1 MKVTRIDIEGPNGTA
16 TITRDGWEI
25 RVDGRRLVK
34 AVEAKDGRT
43 ALVSEGFQ
51 LLGDARD
58 TEANGKVA
66 RILQTTLD
74 GYRGT
79 KGDVADYLRAIRNF
93 ED

>member
-1 MKVTRIDIEGPNGTA
+1 MKITRIDIEGPNGTA
-16 TITRDGWEI
+16 TITRDGRDI
-25 RVDGRRLVK
+25 RIDGRRLVK

-51 LLGDARD
+51 LVGDARD
-58 TEANGKVA
+58 AEANAQVA
-66 RILQTTLD
+66 RILQATLD

-79 KGDVADYLRAIRNF
+79 NGDVADYLRVIQSF